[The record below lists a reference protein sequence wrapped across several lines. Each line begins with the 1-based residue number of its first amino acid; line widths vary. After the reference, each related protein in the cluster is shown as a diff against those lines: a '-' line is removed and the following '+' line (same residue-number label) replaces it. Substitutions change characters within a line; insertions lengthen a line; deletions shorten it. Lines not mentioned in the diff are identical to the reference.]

1 MLLVQSLYNTFD
13 QSNDRKRGDEEV
25 IEGAGR
31 EGDARE
37 ERSLDVAGDDEGRA
51 DLGGIVTIKRVLAG
65 TGERWQEM

>member
-13 QSNDRKRGDEEV
+13 QSNGRKRGDEEF

-37 ERSLDVAGDDEGRA
+37 ERSLDVAGDDEGRT
-51 DLGGIVTIKRVLAG
+51 DLGGFVAIKKVLAG
-65 TGERWQEM
+65 TRERWQKV